1 MQLLEVIAENVPVS
15 SLAPAPQEPTLLEV
29 IADRPEIAPLV
40 LRKVDGLWELAPA
53 MQNTE
58 IGLLALSNLP
68 NGQKACRELAG
79 RVAFG
84 KVLAEMLND
93 GDIAID
99 DIPGLLRDRWKVL
112 GVAIV
117 EDMTP
122 MNDFLLTW
130 MRLKLAA
137 EHTRLVNKLPCRY
150 LSPELTDVLT
160 WMLAGNSYERPLT
173 GGFLWGMGASS
184 TAEYSLFE
192 ADTYGTL
199 ETYLHECKREGV
211 APSGIPTVPVGS
223 ANPSLVVRY
232 FESCEHFPGKKKGW
246 SGIMGVIVAAHE
258 SFGGDKALLGRWL
271 LERPETRL
279 PGVGERASAID
290 KPWVY
295 GSLAAFRPADYE
307 GLPTTEEFDILLGA
321 VSVVCDL
328 LRWHFKDSAKDVAGW
343 LLGSF
348 FRGRTVGALELSWE
362 LHRMKDWFPEQNTL
376 RMALCSQA
384 IEEVRVKSL
393 LEG

>member
-1 MQLLEVIAENVPVS
+1 MKLLEVIAENVPGT
-15 SLAPAPQEPTLLEV
+15 SLAPVPKEPPILEV
-29 IADRPEIAPLV
+29 VADRPEVAPLM
-40 LRKVDGLWELAPA
+40 LRKVDGLWEFSPV

-93 GDIAID
+93 GDMVID
-99 DIPGLLRDRWKVL
+99 DIPGLLIDRWKVL
-112 GVAIV
+112 GLAIV

-122 MNDFLLTW
+122 QNDFLLTW

-137 EHTRLVNKLPCRY
+137 DHTRLVNKLPCRY
-150 LSPELTDVLT
+150 LNPELVEVLT
-160 WMLAGNSYERPLT
+160 WNLNGDSGDRPLV
-173 GGFLWGMGASS
+173 GAFLWGMGASS
-184 TAEYSLFE
+184 TDEYRLFE
-192 ADTYGTL
+192 ADTYGAL
-199 ETYLHECKREGV
+199 ENYLHKCKRDGV
-211 APSGIPTVPVGS
+211 EPSGIPTVPVGS
-223 ANPSLVVRY
+223 ANPSLAVRY
-232 FESCEHFPGKKKGW
+232 YESCEHFPGKKEGW
-246 SGIMGVIVAAHE
+246 SGIMGVVVAAHE
-258 SFGGDKALLGRWL
+258 SFGGDKAQLERWL
-271 LERPETRL
+271 LERPRTRL
-279 PGVGERASAID
+279 PEVGKRASAID

-295 GSLAAFRPADYE
+295 GSLVASRLADDE
-307 GLPTTEEFDILLGA
+307 GLPATEDFNILLGA

-328 LRWHFKDSAKDVAGW
+328 LRRHSKDSAQDVGEW

-348 FRGRTVGALELSWE
+348 FSGRTVDALELSWE

-376 RMALCSQA
+376 RMSLFSQA
-384 IEEVRVKSL
+384 VEAVRVKSL